1 MRIVQYVSVTAYFA
15 LIGYKHSRELSRL
28 VLNTCILMGLFT
40 VEFASRKLQVSS
52 AQFMCREEGYR
63 QLAVK

>member
-15 LIGYKHSRELSRL
+15 LIGYKHSRELGRL

-40 VEFASRKLQVSS
+40 VEFASRKLQFSS
-52 AQFMCREEGYR
+52 A
-63 QLAVK
+63 